1 MQYQVHSSDTAP
13 QGSKQTIGK
22 FVSAWGFLPN
32 LGGVLAESPAALELL
47 WQGYS
52 ALSAKATLSA
62 IEQNV
67 VAIAVSREGG
77 CNYCVAAHST
87 LAAGAGIDGQALEA
101 LRSGQ
106 ALEDQKLEA
115 LRATAQRLAQGHG
128 WLTAAEKARFLAAGY
143 SKGQLLEVIG
153 WASLKT
159 LTNYVNHV
167 AETPVDEQWQGQR
180 WEHAEPVTA

>member
-1 MQYQVHSSDTAP
+1 MEYQVYSSDTAP
-13 QGSKQTIGK
+13 QESKQTVGK
-22 FVSAWGFLPN
+22 FISAWGFLPN

-52 ALSAKATLSA
+52 ALSSKATLSA
-62 IEQNV
+62 IEQNI
-67 VAIAVSREGG
+67 VAIAVSREGR

-87 LAAGAGIDGQALEA
+87 LAAGAGLDSQTLDAV
-101 LRSGQ
+101 RSGQ
-106 ALEDQKLEA
+106 ALQDNKLEA

-167 AETPVDEQWQGQR
+167 AQTPIDAQWQGQR
-180 WEHAEPVTA
+180 WEHAEPVAA

>member
-1 MQYQVHSSDTAP
+1 VQYQVHSGETAP
-13 QGSKQTIGK
+13 EGSKQTVDK
-22 FVSAWGFLPN
+22 FITAWGFLPN

-67 VAIAVSREGG
+67 VAIAVSREGR

-87 LAAGAGIDGQALEA
+87 LAAGAGIDSDTLEA
-101 LRSGQ
+101 VRSGRAVQ
-106 ALEDQKLEA
+106 DHKLEA

-128 WLTAAEKARFLAAGY
+128 WLTAAEQARFLAAGY

-167 AETPVDEQWQGQR
+167 AQTPVDAQWQSQR
-180 WEHAEPVTA
+180 WDQTEPVAA